1 MTVVLDYG
9 MGNLRSVQKAVE
21 FLGHE
26 CRVQSDL
33 RAADRIILPGVGA
46 FGAAMERLGPC
57 LADLKAAAAGGTPL
71 LGICLGQQ
79 LLFQRSLEHGEHAGL
94 GLLPGAVRP
103 LRPSPG
109 LKVPNIGWR
118 PIHVLNDCP
127 LLNGIGQRDQMYF
140 VHSMYA
146 DTSDPSDVVATSSH
160 GQEFAA
166 AVRRDNVMGIQFHSE
181 KSGKVGLRVLRNFLE
196 C

>member
-1 MTVVLDYG
+1 

-21 FLGHE
+21 FLGHD
-26 CRVQSDL
+26 CRVQTDL
-33 RAADRIILPGVGA
+33 SGADRVILPGVGA
-46 FGAAMERLGPC
+46 FGAAMDRLGSRIE
-57 LADLKAAAAGGTPL
+57 DLKAAAAGETPL

-94 GLLPGAVRP
+94 GLLQGTVRP
-103 LRPSPG
+103 LQPSPG

-118 PIHVLNDCP
+118 PIQATHDCA
-127 LLNGIGQRDQMYF
+127 LIDGVGRGEQMYF

-146 DTSDPSDVVATSSH
+146 DCADQADVAATSEH
-160 GQEFAA
+160 GMTFAA
-166 AVRRDNVMGIQFHSE
+166 AVSRKNVWGIQFHAE
-181 KSGKVGLRVLRNFLE
+181 KSGKMGLRILRNFLE

>member
-26 CRVQSDL
+26 CRIQSDL
-33 RAADRIILPGVGA
+33 RGADRIILPGVGA
-46 FGAAMERLGPC
+46 FGAAIERLGPR
-57 LADLKAAAAGGTPL
+57 LGDLKAVAAGGTPL

-94 GLLPGAVRP
+94 GLLAGTVRH

-109 LKVPNIGWR
+109 VKVPNIGWR
-118 PIHVLNDCP
+118 PIQTRQDCA
-127 LLNGIGQRDQMYF
+127 LLDGVGQDEQMYF

-146 DTSDPSDVVATSSH
+146 DCADQSDVAATSEH
-160 GQEFAA
+160 GLTFTA
-166 AVRRDNVMGIQFHSE
+166 AVCRNNVWGIQFHAE
-181 KSGKVGLRVLRNFLE
+181 KSGKAGLRVLRNFLE